1 MTRVKPFHLQTP
13 LTISHVPCYKPTFL
27 PLRKKTQNPNIFTF
41 MVSEF
46 RKYRTEL
53 KKALKWP
60 PPPQRKKREEK
71 LVMSWS
77 LCDCLTADVT
87 QLYTRTHFSLAGNHC
102 SAARNQPPKPA
113 AHRAPKHRPANTPRS
128 HPGCTRKKFL
138 SPLPPPPSKPQT
150 RAEGRAQ
157 RRSATTVPLH
167 RCVATERLCRSLLAT
182 AVKLSGIEKSRFP
195 LLKKTITI
203 K

>member
-1 MTRVKPFHLQTP
+1 
-13 LTISHVPCYKPTFL
+13 
-27 PLRKKTQNPNIFTF
+27 

-77 LCDCLTADVT
+77 LCESLTADVT
-87 QLYTRTHFSLAGNHC
+87 QPYTRSHFSLAGNHC

-113 AHRAPKHRPANTPRS
+113 AHRALKHRPANTPRS
-128 HPGCTRKKFL
+128 HPGCTREKKIPFSPSRPPKQTPNPGGGKGAEEECNNCPAAAPL
-138 SPLPPPPSKPQT
+138 CRDSGSAARSSPLLSN
-150 RAEGRAQ
+150 
-157 RRSATTVPLH
+157 SA
-167 RCVATERLCRSLLAT
+167 AS
-182 AVKLSGIEKSRFP
+182 KSRASP
-195 LLKKTITI
+195 Y
-203 K
+203 

>member
-1 MTRVKPFHLQTP
+1 
-13 LTISHVPCYKPTFL
+13 
-27 PLRKKTQNPNIFTF
+27 

-77 LCDCLTADVT
+77 LCECLTADVT
-87 QLYTRTHFSLAGNHC
+87 QLYTLAHFSLAGNHC

-113 AHRAPKHRPANTPRS
+113 AHRALKHRPANTPRS
-128 HPGCTRKKFL
+128 HPGCTREKFPF
-138 SPLPPPPSKPQT
+138 PLPPPQANPKPGRREGHGGGVQQLSRCTIVSRQSGSAARSSPLPSN
-150 RAEGRAQ
+150 
-157 RRSATTVPLH
+157 
-167 RCVATERLCRSLLAT
+167 
-182 AVKLSGIEKSRFP
+182 
-195 LLKKTITI
+195 
-203 K
+203 

>member
-1 MTRVKPFHLQTP
+1 
-13 LTISHVPCYKPTFL
+13 
-27 PLRKKTQNPNIFTF
+27 

-53 KKALKWP
+53 KEALKWP

-77 LCDCLTADVT
+77 LCDCLSADVT
-87 QLYTRTHFSLAGNHC
+87 QLYTRARFSRAANHC
-102 SAARNQPPKPA
+102 SAARNQPQNLLHTPA
-113 AHRAPKHRPANTPRS
+113 SETPPRQHTPIPPWMSEEKKKTNHPFPPIPPPANP
-128 HPGCTRKKFL
+128 K
-138 SPLPPPPSKPQT
+138 
-150 RAEGRAQ
+150 AGRRERHGGGVRQ
-157 RRSATTVPLH
+157 VSRRTD
-167 RCVATERLCRSLLAT
+167 CVATERLCRPLLAA

-195 LLKKTITI
+195 LLKKVITI

>member
-13 LTISHVPCYKPTFL
+13 LTVTYVPCYKPTFSSFKK
-27 PLRKKTQNPNIFTF
+27 KKTQNPNIFTF

-87 QLYTRTHFSLAGNHC
+87 QLYTLTHLLSLAAKPLFSSQE
-102 SAARNQPPKPA
+102 SAPENLLHTGLWNTAPPTHPDPTLD
-113 AHRAPKHRPANTPRS
+113 AP
-128 HPGCTRKKFL
+128 GKKKKNPFF
-138 SPLPPPPSKPQT
+138 PLPPPAPSKPQT
-150 RAEGRAQ
+150 QAEGRA
-157 RRSATTVPLH
+157 
-167 RCVATERLCRSLLAT
+167 
-182 AVKLSGIEKSRFP
+182 
-195 LLKKTITI
+195 
-203 K
+203 

>member
-1 MTRVKPFHLQTP
+1 
-13 LTISHVPCYKPTFL
+13 
-27 PLRKKTQNPNIFTF
+27 

-77 LCDCLTADVT
+77 LCESLTADVT
-87 QLYTRTHFSLAGNHC
+87 QPYTRSHFSLAGNHC

-113 AHRAPKHRPANTPRS
+113 AHRALKHRPANTPRS
-128 HPGCTRKKFL
+128 HPGCTREKKSHF
-138 SPLPPPPSKPQT
+138 PPPAPPSKPQT

-157 RRSATTVPLH
+157 RRSATTVPLLH
-167 RCVATERLCRSLLAT
+167 HCVATAALPRAPRHCCQIQRHRKVALPPTR
-182 AVKLSGIEKSRFP
+182 KDDYHKINK
-195 LLKKTITI
+195 
-203 K
+203 